1 MLTLFH
7 APRSHSTRKVRRPV
21 DDFSAADIL
30 FISLLQFA
38 REMLPPHAVH
48 DDWLARAQARP
59 ALARALLKD
68 DA

>member
-38 REMLPPHAVH
+38 REMLPPHAVY
-48 DDWLARAQARP
+48 DD
-59 ALARALLKD
+59 
-68 DA
+68 